1 LIIDRPEAP
10 APFASLFSLDQGAQ
24 DAVVFGGRC
33 DHMVSRPQHR
43 LDRQAQGM
51 GTAAAEGQS
60 IGGLATDLLQQSIAD
75 RFQQAL

>member
-1 LIIDRPEAP
+1 
-10 APFASLFSLDQGAQ
+10 
-24 DAVVFGGRC
+24 
-33 DHMVSRPQHR
+33 
-43 LDRQAQGM
+43 M